1 LIVAYSIIVISLL
14 ADTFIKP
21 IIIDIVNSKLL
32 TVGKRQVNS
41 LIIFFAIIA
50 GLSTYGFWG
59 MLLGPAVTAL
69 FMAMLSVYGSLDENS
84 QKVDISKI

>member
-1 LIVAYSIIVISLL
+1 
-14 ADTFIKP
+14 
-21 IIIDIVNSKLL
+21 
-32 TVGKRQVNS
+32 
-41 LIIFFAIIA
+41 
-50 GLSTYGFWG
+50 